1 LWLLSPTQTV
11 TGRRTHRSRRDEFRL
26 AKRSRLQTGGPV
38 VQSNTILVVD
48 VRAVIDPDLGTVDAL
63 ARLAL
68 TARRLGCRVRLEH
81 ASSDLRAL
89 LALAGLAEVVR
100 CASGSG
106 IERERKTE
114 EREEL
119 LGVQEERD
127 ATDPAR

>member
-1 LWLLSPTQTV
+1 
-11 TGRRTHRSRRDEFRL
+11 
-26 AKRSRLQTGGPV
+26 
-38 VQSNTILVVD
+38 
-48 VRAVIDPDLGTVDAL
+48 VRAAIDPDLGTVDAL

-89 LALAGLAEVVR
+89 LTLAGLAEVVPCSR
-100 CASGSG
+100 GSG

-127 ATDPAR
+127 PADPTS